1 MKRAVFRTATMIIAS
16 ASNSRR
22 TSVIRHHKFHI
33 FLIISN
39 AKSVNINQICV
50 QPSTSTTDRSDTAG
64 IKTQN
69 RKYTVNHS
77 SGTVGAESGSSSQ
90 KMRHGENSLSHV
102 ILSILF
108 AYDTEAQSRLWFSW
122 YFHWFGFQC
131 SRSALFAPDHLWK
144 HWLGYRPRGECRRRG
159 NARINSFNIWITW
172 DGFILGL
179 YENNLHIPAYCM
191 IYFIRQLVQN
201 NLVHQ
206 INIVN

>member
-90 KMRHGENSLSHV
+90 KMRHGENSLSFSLKSYDRMVVHT
-102 ILSILF
+102 SYSLF
-108 AYDTEAQSRLWFSW
+108 YSLMTQRHRAGCGSLDIFIDSVFNVRALRCLRLT
-122 YFHWFGFQC
+122 
-131 SRSALFAPDHLWK
+131 
-144 HWLGYRPRGECRRRG
+144 
-159 NARINSFNIWITW
+159 I
-172 DGFILGL
+172 
-179 YENNLHIPAYCM
+179 YENIDLDI
-191 IYFIRQLVQN
+191 VQEEN
-201 NLVHQ
+201 AVAEAMH
-206 INIVN
+206 V